1 MDDELRRELGRAIFT
16 APTSIKAVPAV
27 LTVKIHKLRGGRGW
41 QSIRRSLDLAEAQ
54 TGIANDFL
62 ALQGCYGSTQKP
74 ERLEVLN

>member
-1 MDDELRRELGRAIFT
+1 MSCGVSFVAPIFT

-27 LTVKIHKLRGGRGW
+27 LTVKIHKLRGGRW

-62 ALQGCYGSTQKP
+62 ALPGCYRSTQ
-74 ERLEVLN
+74 ET

>member
-1 MDDELRRELGRAIFT
+1 MSCGVSFVAPIFT

-62 ALQGCYGSTQKP
+62 ARQGCYRSTR
-74 ERLEVLN
+74 ET